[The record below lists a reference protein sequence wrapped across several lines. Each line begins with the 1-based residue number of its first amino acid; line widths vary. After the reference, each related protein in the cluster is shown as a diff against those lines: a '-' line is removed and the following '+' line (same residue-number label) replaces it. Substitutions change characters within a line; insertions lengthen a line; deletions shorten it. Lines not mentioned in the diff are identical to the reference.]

1 MQNVPMGI
9 SITVIASAC
18 GSATDRADIVPARS
32 PAEESGCHQ
41 AGGNCSAFQGATFPA
56 GSRQDLRQPFPGN
69 LDVPEII
76 GVWIIHGC
84 LGVR

>member
-18 GSATDRADIVPARS
+18 GSATDRVAIVPARS

-41 AGGNCSAFQGATFPA
+41 TGGNTSALQRATFRA
-56 GSRQDLRQPFPGN
+56 GCRQDLCQPFPGK

-84 LGVR
+84 AGVR